1 VWFELLTLMCEDDIN
16 TSKCCIQSQRAR
28 LYTLRGMFSQTRD
41 FNQSIDDW
49 DVKSVTDTAG

>member
-1 VWFELLTLMCEDDIN
+1 MCEDDIN